1 MSKQE
6 YPLSKNLKKLR
17 EKKELSQDR
26 LAKLADVANNTI
38 IKIEQGENIN
48 PTLDPLFWFE
58 NRNVGGGCPPIETK
72 DGWLIIYHAVE
83 DTPFGKIYH
92 ASAALLDLKNPLKVL
107 GAIKRTS
114 VFPKGFLGKK
124 WCYK

>member
-17 EKKELSQDR
+17 EKKRLSQDR

-48 PTLDPLFWFE
+48 PTLDTLKKIAKALE
-58 NRNVGGGCPPIETK
+58 VSLDELTGYQLR
-72 DGWLIIYHAVE
+72 
-83 DTPFGKIYH
+83 GK
-92 ASAALLDLKNPLKVL
+92 
-107 GAIKRTS
+107 
-114 VFPKGFLGKK
+114 
-124 WCYK
+124 